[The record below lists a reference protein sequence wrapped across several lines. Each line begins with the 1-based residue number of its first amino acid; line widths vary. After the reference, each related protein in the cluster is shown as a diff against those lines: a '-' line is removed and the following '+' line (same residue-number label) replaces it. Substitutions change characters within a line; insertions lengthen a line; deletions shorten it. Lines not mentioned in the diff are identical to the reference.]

1 MSKRRSLTKTTKK
14 TPDIQELTRQAFMND
29 ILDGRTKEGRAVRKY
44 MSEKEYGYQT
54 TKRPAAKGVKL
65 TKEHKEFILENAE
78 GMKAFEIATILFP
91 ERRGITPLSKESLQ
105 VAQFIRENEP
115 EFIHPQETGLNRGY
129 RPPVGLS
136 AIVEK
141 VNAFAGQKINEEK
154 LTVSARKGLEML
166 FIFLKSPRLKLV
178 VENYTDMRDRE
189 LFEAEFVRAT
199 WDKPDLTS
207 DEVNLYIN
215 VCIDYINLKN
225 IQKAMDKL
233 NHMFDECEDQR
244 EMTVRLAE
252 LLKTKS
258 EEYNQ
263 CEKRM
268 ESLVTRP
275 KRRQGETCSKQTST
289 KCLCLKFSTSF
300 SKRKKSGS

>member
-1 MSKRRSLTKTTKK
+1 
-14 TPDIQELTRQAFMND
+14 
-29 ILDGRTKEGRAVRKY
+29 
-44 MSEKEYGYQT
+44 
-54 TKRPAAKGVKL
+54 
-65 TKEHKEFILENAE
+65 
-78 GMKAFEIATILFP
+78 MKAFEIATILFP

-105 VAQFIRENEP
+105 VAKFISENQP
-115 EFIHPQETGLNRGY
+115 QFIHPQETGLNKDY
-129 RPPVGLS
+129 CPPVGFS
-136 AIVEK
+136 AIIDK
-141 VNAFAGQKINEEK
+141 VNEFAGQKINEEK
-154 LTVSARKGLEML
+154 LTVSSRKGLEML
-166 FIFLKSPRLKLV
+166 LIFLKSPRLKLV
-178 VENYTDMRDRE
+178 VENYTDLKDRE

-199 WDKPDLTS
+199 WNKPDLTS

-233 NHMFDECEDQR
+233 NHMFDACEDQR

-268 ESLVTRP
+268 ESLVTRLNGDRA
-275 KRRQGETCSKQTST
+275 KRVQNKHQQNASVLNLVQVFQEEEERVVMIKIAEMQ
-289 KCLCLKFSTSF
+289 
-300 SKRKKSGS
+300 KRLVVEEAAEMELMPDWKARVLGLRKEDLA